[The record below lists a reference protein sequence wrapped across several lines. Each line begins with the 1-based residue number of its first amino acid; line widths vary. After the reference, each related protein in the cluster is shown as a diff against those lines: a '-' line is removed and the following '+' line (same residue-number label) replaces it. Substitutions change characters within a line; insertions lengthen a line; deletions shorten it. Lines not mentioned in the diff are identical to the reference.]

1 MVRVAPT
8 DSEVLSLFSAPVAKW
23 FGERHGTAT
32 EPQIEAWPL
41 IKRGENVL
49 IHSPTGSG
57 KTLAAFLSA
66 LDALYSDVALSK
78 RKGIRTLYI
87 SPLKALG
94 YDVERNLEEPMRG
107 IERAA
112 RSLGIEFPEVRSDV
126 RTGDTPSS
134 ARARMVRNPPHIL
147 ITTPESL
154 YLILTSPR
162 ARSILSTVETV
173 IVDEIH
179 TLCAN
184 KRGVH
189 LSITLE
195 RLEQVA
201 PGFQRIGLSATQRP
215 LTEVARLLGGQN
227 VSSAGSSASGSPLCP
242 SDISPAS
249 GGNPNDEVLIVEPRP
264 VSIVDCPGS
273 KKIEISVHGMP
284 DTDGGDPSS
293 IWPKLIPR
301 VLDDIE
307 GHDTTLVFSNSRRQA
322 ENAADRLNAV
332 WSAREHGDNDGAT
345 VGRGAIGTGGEDGPF
360 MAHHGSLSDTLRRDI
375 EEKLKAGELPAL
387 VGTSS
392 LELGIDIGSID
403 LVVQLQSP
411 KTVTQ
416 GLQRVGRA
424 GHSVGETSYGK
435 IYGTHPEDLIEAAV
449 VARGMQERRVEAV
462 EVPRNSLDVLAQQV
476 VAAVAVQDWPMPEL
490 YRVIK
495 GAYPYGELTYPN
507 FEGVVKLV
515 SGHYPRELFS
525 TLRARIHWDQTRDVL
540 QQLPGTR
547 MIAISNGGAIVDR
560 GLFQVVLPDRKTR
573 VGELDEEFVFESGEG
588 DAFMLGSQVWRVAKI
603 DDDRVIAEP
612 APGAVPRMP
621 FWRGDF
627 PWRPLDLSKTL
638 AKFRAEAAKRVM
650 PYVSDETTPD
660 ELVEWLMSEYPIDEA
675 GARQIFTY
683 IRGQIRWCGD
693 ISSHKTVIVEVYQ
706 DSIGDQRIV
715 VHSPFGG
722 RINGPWSVAIA
733 RELLK
738 RRKVEP
744 EVQVSDDGF
753 MFRLPQGDGAPDF
766 EFIREMSNDIAKEH
780 ILEGMID
787 SPLFG
792 AVFRQ
797 NAYRALLLPSLG
809 QFRRTPFW
817 LQRLRSKD
825 LLAIAKSFPDF
836 PIVLESYRDAL
847 EDYMDMPGLER
858 ILEQIHS
865 GEIEVK
871 FVESDVPSP
880 VARSLEH
887 NFIDFWMYQWDTP
900 KAEHGLQSLNIDR
913 DALAQLFRNPKAAGL
928 LRIEAI
934 DDVSSLAGRTAFV
947 MRARTETELAQLL
960 SELGDLSYDE
970 IAERSED
977 GWEGWI
983 TDLESQGRAER
994 VEFEVDGATESRWV
1008 AANLAEEYRQAIA
1021 DPCDYGAVRRV
1032 VARYLARSGPVSVG
1046 VLQARYPIASVP
1058 LSDALEEM
1066 LADSRAAKGYFRDEA
1081 IEEWLDLSTLARIQ
1095 ERTLSILRSEVRP
1108 SAPLDYQAA
1117 MLQLHGISTSHTGS
1131 ESNSTA
1137 EALDVLKGVPIPTE
1151 QWVRDV
1157 LPARVDGF
1165 RSVNLERLVD
1175 KGDFSWV
1182 FCQDDAGSARGVAL
1196 VNAGDARAYLPSTT
1210 LAKIIAG
1217 PENMTAESMRV
1228 YDFVISEGVADSE
1241 TILAALPGLT
1251 PSQLTSAIRDLAL
1264 SGHIAADSWR
1274 TAMAISNS
1282 TTVGSVDTTPE
1293 LGPRRRPRHYSRRLT
1308 SRRQVAHR
1316 LRETQNVLAPGATWS
1331 ATSRFGFLGPD
1342 LSDTQL
1348 ATQRAEALLKRHGVV
1363 TRRAIEND
1371 QLGWDWRPIYD
1382 ALNLME
1388 LRGIVR
1394 RGYFVNGLPGVQFAS
1409 VEFVE
1414 TMRAAGQQ
1422 GEYSGASVV
1431 AASDPAYIFDRK
1443 LASISNSAQSTLL
1456 DFSRNSTTRIVF
1468 AGGLPIIVAYSNG
1481 ARISSTNAS
1490 DDAIEE
1496 GIRMLA
1502 RLITQTSP
1510 TKRVVITEWNGA
1522 PAITSPAATILSK
1535 VGFRRDYPNMVVDAL
1550 NLPTRAKP

>member
-1 MVRVAPT
+1 MVRSASKET
-8 DSEVLSLFSAPVAKW
+8 DVVGLFSAPVARW
-23 FGERHGTAT
+23 FRECHGVAT
-32 EPQIEAWPL
+32 EPQQEAWPR
-41 IKRGENVL
+41 IKNGENVL

-66 LDALYSDVALSK
+66 LDGLYSDIALSK
-78 RKGIRTLYI
+78 KKGIRTLYI

-107 IERAA
+107 IEAAA
-112 RSLGIEFPEVRSDV
+112 RSSGIEIPKVGADV
-126 RTGDTPSS
+126 RTGDTPSA

-179 TLCAN
+179 TLCTN

-195 RLEQVA
+195 RLEQIA

-215 LTEVARLLGGQN
+215 LTEVARLLGGQT
-227 VSSAGSSASGSPLCP
+227 VSSTGAGNGKLS
-242 SDISPAS
+242 
-249 GGNPNDEVLIVEPRP
+249 VESRP

-284 DTDGGDPSS
+284 EADGGDPGS

-307 GHDTTLVFSNSRRQA
+307 QHDTTLVFSNSRRQA

-332 WSAREHGDNDGAT
+332 WSAREQGESEGVA
-345 VGRGAIGTGGEDGPF
+345 VGSGEVGTGTEDGPF
-360 MAHHGSLSDTLRRDI
+360 MAHHGSLSDALRRDI
-375 EEKLKAGELPAL
+375 EEKLKVGELPAL

-392 LELGIDIGSID
+392 LELGIDMGSID

-449 VARGMQERRVEAV
+449 VAKGMQERRVEAV
-462 EVPRNSLDVLAQQV
+462 EVPRNSLDVLAQQI
-476 VAAVAVQDWPMPEL
+476 VAAVSVQDWPMREL
-490 YRVIK
+490 YRVVK
-495 GAYPYGELTYPN
+495 GAYPYRELTYLN

-525 TLRARIHWDQTRDVL
+525 TLRARIHWDETRDVL

-547 MIAISNGGAIVDR
+547 MMAISNGGAIVDR
-560 GLFQVVLPDRKTR
+560 GLFPVVLPDRKTR

-588 DAFMLGSQVWRVAKI
+588 DAFLLGSQVWRVAKI
-603 DDDRVIAEP
+603 EDDRVIAEP
-612 APGAVPRMP
+612 APGALPRMP

-627 PWRPLDLSKTL
+627 PWRPLDLSEAL
-638 AKFRAEAAKRVM
+638 AEFRAEVARLLI
-650 PYVSDETTPD
+650 PYVGEEDTPT
-660 ELVEWLMSEYPIDEA
+660 EVVEWLMSEFPIDEV
-675 GARQIFTY
+675 GARQIIGY
-683 IRGQIRWCGD
+683 IRRQIQWSGA
-693 ISSHKTVIVEVYQ
+693 ISSNKTVIVETYQ

-753 MFRLPQGDGAPDF
+753 MFRLPQGDGAPDVD
-766 EFIREMSNDIAKEH
+766 FIGEMSSDAVKEH
-780 ILEGMID
+780 VLEGMID

-792 AVFRQ
+792 AIFRQ

-858 ILEQIHS
+858 VLERVQS
-865 GEIEVK
+865 GAIDVK

-900 KAEHGLQSLNIDR
+900 KAERGLQSLNIDR
-913 DALAQLFRNPKAAGL
+913 EALAQLFRNPESAGL
-928 LRIEAI
+928 LRGEAI
-934 DDVSSLAGRTAFV
+934 EDVSSLAGHTAV
-947 MRARTETELAQLL
+947 GMRARTETELAQLL
-960 SELGDLSYDE
+960 SEIGDLSDDE

-977 GWEGWI
+977 GWESWI
-983 TDLESQGRAER
+983 ANLETQCRAER
-994 VEFEVDGATESRWV
+994 VEFKVDGTTESRWV
-1008 AANLAEEYRQAIA
+1008 AASIADEYRQAIA
-1021 DPCDYGAVRRV
+1021 ALSSYVAVRRV
-1032 VARYLARSGPVSVG
+1032 VARYLARSGPVSVA
-1046 VLQARYPIASVP
+1046 VLQARYPISSE
-1058 LSDALEEM
+1058 LLHDALEEM
-1066 LADSRAAKGYFRDEA
+1066 LADAQAAKGYFRDEGV
-1081 IEEWLDLSTLARIQ
+1081 EEWLDLSMLARIQ

-1108 SAPLDYQAA
+1108 SDPLRYQAA
-1117 MLQLHGISTSHTGS
+1117 VLELHGIVGAGDDS
-1131 ESNSTA
+1131 ERDA
-1137 EALDVLKGVPIPTE
+1137 MVDALDVLQGVSLPI
-1151 QWVRDV
+1151 QHWARDV

-1165 RSVNLERLVD
+1165 KSVDLDRAVKDGE
-1175 KGDFSWV
+1175 FAWV
-1182 FCQDDAGSARGVAL
+1182 FCRSESGGAGGIAL
-1196 VNAGDARAYLPSTT
+1196 VRAGEARAYLPSAVVESM
-1210 LAKIIAG
+1210 LAGAEG
-1217 PENMTAESMRV
+1217 VTAEAGRV
-1228 YDFVISEGVADSE
+1228 YEFIVGEGVVDSE
-1241 TILAALPGLT
+1241 TLIAGLSGMT
-1251 PSQLTSAIRDLAL
+1251 PSELVTVIRDLAFAGL
-1264 SGHIAADSWR
+1264 ITGDSWR
-1274 TAMAISNS
+1274 AALAISSS
-1282 TTVGSVDTTPE
+1282 TAVRVVGSTPQT
-1293 LGPRRRPRHYSRRLT
+1293 GSRNRSRHYRSR
-1308 SRRQVAHR
+1308 SSARRQFAHR
-1316 LRETQNVLAPGATWS
+1316 LRETQNVLAPGVNWS
-1331 ATSRFGFLGPD
+1331 ATSRFSFLGHE
-1342 LSDTQL
+1342 LGQAKL
-1348 ATQRAEALLKRHGVV
+1348 ADKRARVLLRRHGVV
-1363 TRRAIEND
+1363 TRRAIEID
-1371 QLGWDWRPIYD
+1371 QLDWDWRPIYN

-1414 TMRAAGQQ
+1414 TMRSEGRREGDTAPL
-1422 GEYSGASVV
+1422 VV
-1431 AASDPAYIFDRK
+1431 TATDPAYVFDRR
-1443 LASISNSAQSTLL
+1443 LATVSNEGESGLL
-1456 DFSRNSTTRIVF
+1456 YFSRNSSTRVVL
-1468 AGGLPIIVAYSNG
+1468 ADGVPVMVAYSNG
-1481 ARISSTNAS
+1481 ARVVTGNAS
-1490 DDAIEE
+1490 GAVIDE
-1496 GIRMLA
+1496 GIRALVGA
-1502 RLITQTSP
+1502 IAQTS
-1510 TKRVVITEWNGA
+1510 TTRRVVIGEWNGE
-1522 PAITSPAATILSK
+1522 PVIGSPAAEMLSR
-1535 VGFRRDYPNMVVDAL
+1535 VGFRRDYPNMVIDAL
-1550 NLPTRAKP
+1550 NLQKTVIGGQD

>member
-8 DSEVLSLFSAPVAKW
+8 ESDVLSLFSAPVAQW
-23 FGERHGTAT
+23 FRECHGSAT
-32 EPQIEAWPL
+32 EPQQEAWPR
-41 IKRGENVL
+41 IKDGENVL

-78 RKGIRTLYI
+78 RTGIRTLYI

-107 IERAA
+107 IESAA
-112 RSLGIEFPEVRSDV
+112 ASLDIEIPEVRADV

-162 ARSILSTVETV
+162 ARDILNTVETV

-195 RLEQVA
+195 RLEQIA

-215 LTEVARLLGGQN
+215 LTEVARLLGGQS
-227 VSSAGSSASGSPLCP
+227 VSTPKSENGQLHI
-242 SDISPAS
+242 D
-249 GGNPNDEVLIVEPRP
+249 PRS
-264 VSIVDCPGS
+264 VTIVDCPGS

-284 DTDGGDPSS
+284 EADGKDPGA

-332 WSAREHGDNDGAT
+332 WSAREYGDDGGVS
-345 VGRGAIGTGGEDGPF
+345 VGRGSIGTGGEDGPF
-360 MAHHGSLSDTLRRDI
+360 MAHHGSLSDTIRRDI

-416 GLQRVGRA
+416 GLQRIGRA
-424 GHSVGETSYGK
+424 GHSVGETSHGK

-449 VARGMQERRVEAV
+449 VAKGMQERLVEEV
-462 EVPRNSLDVLAQQV
+462 SVPRNSLDVLAQQI
-476 VAAVAVQDWPMPEL
+476 VAAVAVQDWSMRDL

-495 GAYPYGELTYPN
+495 GAYPYAELTYAN
-507 FEGVVKLV
+507 FEGVVRLV

-525 TLRARIHWDQTRDVL
+525 TLRARIHWDETRDVL

-547 MIAISNGGAIVDR
+547 MMAISNGGAIVDR
-560 GLFQVVLPDRKTR
+560 GAFPVVLPDRKTR

-638 AKFRAEAAKRVM
+638 AKFRAEAASRVM
-650 PYVSDETTPD
+650 PYVGDETTPD
-660 ELVEWLMSEYPIDEA
+660 ELVEWLMSEYPVDEV
-675 GARQIFTY
+675 GARQIFAY

-693 ISSHKTVIVEVYQ
+693 ISSHKTVIVEMYQ

-753 MFRLPQGDGAPDF
+753 MFRLPQGDVGPGV
-766 EFIREMSNDIAKEH
+766 EFIREMSNDAAKEH
-780 ILEGMID
+780 ILDGMID

-900 KAEHGLQSLNIDR
+900 KAERGLQSLNIDR

-928 LRIEAI
+928 LRSEAI
-934 DDVSSLAGRTAFV
+934 DDVSSIASRTAV
-947 MRARTETELAQLL
+947 GMKARTETELAQLL
-960 SELGDLSYDE
+960 TEVGDLSNDE
-970 IAERSED
+970 IAERCDD
-977 GWEGWI
+977 GWEHWI
-983 TDLESQGRAER
+983 ADLESQGRAER
-994 VEFEVDGATESRWV
+994 VKFAIDGTTQSRWV
-1008 AANLAEEYRQAIA
+1008 STNLSDEYRQATVN
-1021 DPCDYGAVRRV
+1021 PPDYAAVRQV
-1032 VARYLARSGPVSVG
+1032 VARYLARSGPVSVA
-1046 VLQARYPIASVP
+1046 VLQSRYPIPPAS
-1058 LSDALEEM
+1058 LHDALEEM
-1066 LADSRAAKGYFRDEA
+1066 LADTRAARGYFTDPSV
-1081 IEEWLDLSTLARIQ
+1081 EEWLDLSTLARIQ

-1108 SAPLDYQAA
+1108 SAPLDYQGA
-1117 MLQLHGISTSHTGS
+1117 MLQLHGISAPQNSS
-1131 ESNSTA
+1131 EHDLMSD
-1137 EALDVLKGVPIPTE
+1137 ALDVLKGVPIPTE

-1157 LPARVDGF
+1157 LPVRVDGF

-1175 KGDFSWV
+1175 KGDFRWV
-1182 FCQDDAGSARGVAL
+1182 FCQDDAGSSKGIAL
-1196 VNAGDARAYLPSTT
+1196 VNAGDARAYLSSKT
-1210 LAKIIAG
+1210 LAMISAG

-1228 YDFVISEGVADSE
+1228 YDFILSEGVVESE
-1241 TILAALPGLT
+1241 TILSALPGLT
-1251 PSQLTSAIRDLAL
+1251 PSQLVSAIRDLAL
-1264 SGHIAADSWR
+1264 SGHITADSWC
-1274 TAMAISNS
+1274 TAMAISNPS
-1282 TTVGSVDTTPE
+1282 AIRSADPTPE
-1293 LGPRRRPRHYSRRLT
+1293 PGPRRRPRHYSRRLT

-1316 LRETQNVLAPGATWS
+1316 IHETQNVLAPGVTWS

-1342 LSDTQL
+1342 LSDTQF
-1348 ATQRAEALLKRHGVV
+1348 AAQRAEALLKRHGVV
-1363 TRRAIEND
+1363 TRRAIEID
-1371 QLGWDWRPIYD
+1371 QLSWDWRPIYD

-1414 TMRAAGQQ
+1414 TMRTARQQ
-1422 GEYSGASVV
+1422 GKASGISVV

-1456 DFSRNSTTRIVF
+1456 DFSRNPTTRIVF
-1468 AGGLPIIVAYSNG
+1468 ASGLPTIVAYSNG
-1481 ARISSTNAS
+1481 ARISTTDAS
-1490 DDAIEE
+1490 DDDIEE
-1496 GIRMLA
+1496 GIRTLA
-1502 RLITQTSP
+1502 RMVTQTSP
-1510 TKRVVITEWNGA
+1510 TRRVVITEWNDA
-1522 PAITSPAATILSK
+1522 PAITSPAAAILSK
-1535 VGFRRDYPNMVVDAL
+1535 VGFRRDYPNMVIDAL

>member
-1 MVRVAPT
+1 MVRS
-8 DSEVLSLFSAPVAKW
+8 DSRDNEVLSLFSAPVASW
-23 FGERHGTAT
+23 FRSAHTEAT
-32 EPQIEAWPL
+32 EPQREAWPR
-41 IKRGENVL
+41 IKNGESVL

-66 LDALYSDVALSK
+66 LDTLYSNVTLSEL
-78 RKGIRTLYI
+78 RGIRTLYI

-94 YDVERNLEEPMRG
+94 YDVERNLEGPMRG
-107 IERAA
+107 IEAA
-112 RSLGIEFPEVRSDV
+112 AKSLGIEIPEVRADV
-126 RTGDTPSS
+126 RTGDTSSS

-162 ARSILSTVETV
+162 ARSILSTAETV

-195 RLEQVA
+195 RLEQIA

-215 LTEVARLLGGQN
+215 LTEVARLLGGQT
-227 VSSAGSSASGSPLCP
+227 VTSTL
-242 SDISPAS
+242 
-249 GGNPNDEVLIVEPRP
+249 GNNGKLSVDPRP

-284 DTDGGDPSS
+284 APDGGDPGSV
-293 IWPKLIPR
+293 WPKLIPR

-332 WSAREHGDNDGAT
+332 WLAREMGEMDGNV
-345 VGRGAIGTGGEDGPF
+345 VGSGEVGTGTENGPF

-375 EEKLKAGELPAL
+375 EKKLKAGELPAL

-449 VARGMQERRVEAV
+449 VAKGMQERRVEKV
-462 EVPRNSLDVLAQQV
+462 EVPRNSLDVLAQQI
-476 VAAVAVQDWPMPEL
+476 VAAVAVQDWPMREL
-490 YRVIK
+490 YQVIR
-495 GAYPYGELTYPN
+495 GAYPYSALTYSN
-507 FEGVVKLV
+507 FEGVVRLV

-525 TLRARIHWDQTRDVL
+525 TLRARIHWDQSRDVL

-547 MIAISNGGAIVDR
+547 MMAISNGGAIVDR
-560 GLFQVVLPDRKTR
+560 GLFPVILPDRKTR

-588 DAFMLGSQVWRVAKI
+588 DAFLLGSQVWRVAKI

-627 PWRPLDLSKTL
+627 PWRPLDLSESL
-638 AKFRAEAAKRVM
+638 AEFRAEAARRVL
-650 PYVSDETTPD
+650 PHVDEDDAPA
-660 ELVEWLMSEYPIDEA
+660 EVIEWLMYEFPIDEVA
-675 GARQIFTY
+675 ARQIIGY
-683 IRGQIRWCGD
+683 IRRQIRWSGD
-693 ISSHKTVIVEVYQ
+693 ISSDKTVIVETYQ

-753 MFRLPQGDGAPDF
+753 MFRLPQGDGVPDV
-766 EFIREMSNDIAKEH
+766 EFIGEMTREAVKEH
-780 ILEGMID
+780 VLDGIID

-825 LLAIAKSFPDF
+825 LLAIAKKFPDF

-858 ILEQIHS
+858 IL
-865 GEIEVK
+865 GRIETGAIDVK
-871 FVESDVPSP
+871 FVASDVPSP
-880 VARSLEH
+880 IARSLEH

-900 KAEHGLQSLNIDR
+900 KAERGLQSLNVDR
-913 DALAQLFRNPKAAGL
+913 DALAQLFRNPEAAGL
-928 LRIEAI
+928 LSVEVIE
-934 DDVSSLAGRTAFV
+934 DVTSVAGRTAV
-947 MRARTETELAQLL
+947 GMKTRTETELAQLL
-960 SELGDLSYDE
+960 NELGDLSDDE
-970 IAERSED
+970 VAERSDD
-977 GWEGWI
+977 GWKSWI
-983 TDLESQGRAER
+983 ASLESQSRAER
-994 VEFEVDGATESRWV
+994 VEFDVDGAAESRWV
-1008 AANLAEEYRQAIA
+1008 ATSIADEYRQAMLE
-1021 DPCDYGAVRRV
+1021 PCDYAAVRRV
-1032 VARYLARSGPVSVG
+1032 VARYLARSGPVSVA
-1046 VLQARYPIASVP
+1046 VLQARYPIATEP
-1058 LSDALEEM
+1058 LQDALGEM
-1066 LADSRAAKGYFRDEA
+1066 LADAQAVKGYFRDESV
-1081 IEEWLDLSTLARIQ
+1081 EEWLDLSTLARIQ

-1108 SAPLDYQAA
+1108 SDPLRYQAA
-1117 MLQLHGISTSHTGS
+1117 VLELHGIAGAADD
-1131 ESNSTA
+1131 A
-1137 EALDVLKGVPIPTE
+1137 ERDATIDALEVLQGVSIPVENWT
-1151 QWVRDV
+1151 QDV
-1157 LPARVDGF
+1157 LPARAYGFKGVD
-1165 RSVNLERLVD
+1165 LERLVEEGEF
-1175 KGDFSWV
+1175 KWI
-1182 FCQDDAGSARGVAL
+1182 FCQDDSRGVYGVAM
-1196 VNAGDARAYLPSTT
+1196 VRASDARAYLQDTT
-1210 LAKIIAG
+1210 MRKILEG
-1217 PENMTAESMRV
+1217 AEGVTTEAMRV
-1228 YDFVISEGVADSE
+1228 YQFILTEGVVDSE
-1241 TILAALPGLT
+1241 TLLAALPALT
-1251 PSQLTSAIRDLAL
+1251 PSELAKTLRELAL
-1264 SGHIAADSWR
+1264 SGLVTGDSWR
-1274 TAMAISNS
+1274 VAMAISNS
-1282 TTVGSVDTTPE
+1282 TSLRAAQPTPVT
-1293 LGPRRRPRHYSRRLT
+1293 GPRNRSRHFRSRSGVRRRFTH
-1308 SRRQVAHR
+1308 Q
-1316 LRETQNVLAPGATWS
+1316 LRGTQNVLAPGVNWS
-1331 ATSRFGFLGPD
+1331 ATSRFSFLGPE
-1342 LSDTQL
+1342 LSESQL
-1348 ATQRAEALLKRHGVV
+1348 ADKRAEVLLRRHGVV
-1363 TRRAIEND
+1363 TRRAIEID
-1371 QLGWDWRPIYD
+1371 QLGWDWRPIYNT
-1382 ALNLME
+1382 LNLME
-1388 LRGIVR
+1388 LRGAVR
-1394 RGYFVNGLPGVQFAS
+1394 RGYFVNGLPGVQFAG

-1414 TMRAAGQQ
+1414 TMRDVGRRDGGHNPSMVTAT
-1422 GEYSGASVV
+1422 
-1431 AASDPAYIFDRK
+1431 DPAYVFDRR
-1443 LASISNSAQSTLL
+1443 LASVSDAPESSLL
-1456 DFSRNSTTRIVF
+1456 NFSRNSNTRIVF
-1468 AGGLPIIVAYSNG
+1468 AAGVPVLVGYSNG
-1481 ARISSTNAS
+1481 ARIVTGDAPNAV
-1490 DDAIEE
+1490 IEA
-1496 GIRMLA
+1496 GIKALVCEV
-1502 RLITQTSP
+1502 TQTS
-1510 TKRVVITEWNGA
+1510 TTRSVTISEWNGE
-1522 PAITSPAATILSK
+1522 PVTTSKAVEMLSR
-1535 VGFRRDYPNMVVDAL
+1535 VGFRRDYPNMVIDAL
-1550 NLPTRAKP
+1550 NLPNRVIGSRG

>member
-1 MVRVAPT
+1 MVRSASTEADV
-8 DSEVLSLFSAPVAKW
+8 VGLFSAPVARW
-23 FGERHGTAT
+23 FRDCHGVAT
-32 EPQIEAWPL
+32 EPQREAWPR
-41 IKRGENVL
+41 IKNGEHVL

-78 RKGIRTLYI
+78 QKGIRTLYI

-107 IERAA
+107 IEDAANSLDVEIPNIRA
-112 RSLGIEFPEVRSDV
+112 DV

-162 ARSILSTVETV
+162 ARSILNTVETV

-195 RLEQVA
+195 RLEQIA

-227 VSSAGSSASGSPLCP
+227 VSSPSGDNGALE
-242 SDISPAS
+242 I
-249 GGNPNDEVLIVEPRP
+249 EPRP

-284 DTDGGDPSS
+284 DADGRDPGSV
-293 IWPKLIPR
+293 WPKLIPR

-307 GHDTTLVFSNSRRQA
+307 QHDTTLVFSNSRRQA

-332 WSAREHGDNDGAT
+332 WSAREQGESDGAA
-345 VGRGAIGTGGEDGPF
+345 VGSGEVGSGTEDGPF

-462 EVPRNSLDVLAQQV
+462 EVPRNSLDVLAQQI
-476 VAAVAVQDWPMPEL
+476 VAAVAVQDWSMRDL
-490 YRVIK
+490 YRVVK
-495 GAYPYGELTYPN
+495 SAYPYRDLTYPN

-515 SGHYPRELFS
+515 AGRYPRELFS
-525 TLRARIHWDQTRDVL
+525 TLRARIHWDETRDML

-547 MIAISNGGAIVDR
+547 MMAISNGGAIVDR
-560 GLFQVVLPDRKTR
+560 GLFPVVLPDRKTR

-588 DAFMLGSQVWRVAKI
+588 DAFLLGSQVWRVAKI

-612 APGAVPRMP
+612 APGALPRMP

-627 PWRPLDLSKTL
+627 PWRPLDLSESL
-638 AKFRAEAAKRVM
+638 ARFRAEAARRLM
-650 PYVSDETTPD
+650 PYIGEQETPT
-660 ELVEWLMSEYPIDEA
+660 EVVEWLMSDFPIDEA
-675 GARQIFTY
+675 CARQIVSY
-683 IRGQIRWCGD
+683 VRGQIQWSGD
-693 ISSHKTVIVEVYQ
+693 ISSDKTIIVEMYQ

-738 RRKVEP
+738 RRKIEP

-753 MFRLPQGDGAPDF
+753 MFRLPQGDGGQGDGEPDVQ
-766 EFIREMSNDIAKEH
+766 FISEMSGEVVKEH
-780 ILEGMID
+780 VLEGMID

-847 EDYMDMPGLER
+847 EDYMDMPGLEGVLAR
-858 ILEQIHS
+858 VRS

-900 KAEHGLQSLNIDR
+900 KAERGLQSLNIDR
-913 DALAQLFRNPKAAGL
+913 EALAQLFRNPEAAGL
-928 LRIEAI
+928 LRAEAI
-934 DDVSSLAGRTAFV
+934 EDISSLAGRTAV
-947 MRARTETELAQLL
+947 GMRARTETELAQLL
-960 SELGDLSYDE
+960 SEVGDLTDDE
-970 IAERSED
+970 VAERSED
-977 GWEGWI
+977 GWESWI
-983 TDLESQGRAER
+983 ASLESQGRAER
-994 VEFEVDGATESRWV
+994 VDFEVDGSNESRWV
-1008 AANLAEEYRQAIA
+1008 AASIADEYRRAIGR
-1021 DPCDYGAVRRV
+1021 PPDYAAVRRV
-1032 VARYLARSGPVSVG
+1032 VARYLTRSGPVSVS
-1046 VLQARYPIASVP
+1046 VLQARYPIAPEP
-1058 LSDALEEM
+1058 LRDALEEM
-1066 LADSRAAKGYFRDEA
+1066 LADAEAAKGFFRDGDV
-1081 IEEWLDLSTLARIQ
+1081 EEWLDLSTLARIQ

-1108 SAPLDYQAA
+1108 SDPLRFQAA
-1117 MLQLHGISTSHTGS
+1117 VLRLHGIGNS
-1131 ESNSTA
+1131 EVDSDSDAT
-1137 EALDVLKGVPIPTE
+1137 LDTLEVLQGVSLPAQ
-1151 QWVRDV
+1151 QWTQDV

-1165 RSVNLERLVD
+1165 RNIDLERAVKD
-1175 KGDFSWV
+1175 GEFAWV
-1182 FCQDDAGSARGVAL
+1182 FSSSESANTREVAW
-1196 VNAGDARAYLPSTT
+1196 VRTGDAQTYLPSATVECI
-1210 LAKIIAG
+1210 LAG
-1217 PENMTAESMRV
+1217 AESLTIEARRV
-1228 YDFVISEGVADSE
+1228 HEFIVGEGVVDSE
-1241 TILAALPGLT
+1241 TLIAGLPGTT
-1251 PSQLTSAIRDLAL
+1251 PSELATAIRDLAL
-1264 SGHIAADSWR
+1264 RGMITGDSWHA
-1274 TAMAISNS
+1274 AMAISNS
-1282 TTVGSVDTTPE
+1282 TETRAV
-1293 LGPRRRPRHYSRRLT
+1293 RPLADGGARNRSRHFRSRSA
-1308 SRRQVAHR
+1308 SRRQFAHR
-1316 LRETQNVLAPGATWS
+1316 LRETQNVLAPGVNWS
-1331 ATSRFGFLGPD
+1331 ATSRFSFLGPE
-1342 LSDTQL
+1342 LEEAQL
-1348 ATQRAEALLKRHGVV
+1348 ADKRARALLRRHGVV
-1363 TRRAIEND
+1363 TRRSIEID
-1371 QLGWDWRPIYD
+1371 ELSWDWRPIYN

-1388 LRGIVR
+1388 LRGEVR
-1394 RGYFVNGLPGVQFAS
+1394 RGYFVNGLPGVQFAN

-1414 TMRAAGQQ
+1414 SMRASGQK
-1422 GEYSGASVV
+1422 EEATAPSVV
-1431 AASDPAYIFDRK
+1431 TSTDPAYVIDRR
-1443 LASISNSAQSTLL
+1443 LATVSSEDGADLL
-1456 DFSRNSTTRIVF
+1456 NFSRNSNTRVVLADGIP
-1468 AGGLPIIVAYSNG
+1468 LLVAYSNG
-1481 ARISSTNAS
+1481 ARVVTGGAS
-1490 DDAIEE
+1490 HAAIED
-1496 GIRMLA
+1496 GIRALV
-1502 RLITQTSP
+1502 RVIVQTS
-1510 TKRVVITEWNGA
+1510 TTRRMVISEWNGESI
-1522 PAITSPAATILSK
+1522 ITSRAAEMLSK
-1535 VGFRRDYPNMVVDAL
+1535 IGFRRDYPNMVIDAL
-1550 NLPTRAKP
+1550 NLPKTAVSSQP

>member
-1 MVRVAPT
+1 MVRSASTDNVA
-8 DSEVLSLFSAPVAKW
+8 DVLGLFSAPVARW
-23 FGERHGTAT
+23 FRECHSVPT
-32 EPQIEAWPL
+32 EPQREAWPR
-41 IKRGENVL
+41 IKSGENVL

-107 IERAA
+107 IEEAA
-112 RSLGIEFPEVRSDV
+112 KSLGVEIPKVRADV

-195 RLEQVA
+195 RLEQIA

-227 VSSAGSSASGSPLCP
+227 VSSAGGDNGKLS
-242 SDISPAS
+242 
-249 GGNPNDEVLIVEPRP
+249 VEPRP

-284 DTDGGDPSS
+284 DADGGDPSS

-332 WSAREHGDNDGAT
+332 WSAREQGENDGVA
-345 VGRGAIGTGGEDGPF
+345 VGSGEIGTGAQDGPF

-462 EVPRNSLDVLAQQV
+462 EVPRNSLDVLAQQI
-476 VAAVAVQDWPMPEL
+476 VAAVAVQDWPMREL
-490 YRVIK
+490 YQVIR
-495 GAYPYGELTYPN
+495 GAYPYGDLTYPN

-525 TLRARIHWDQTRDVL
+525 TLRARIHWDETRDVL

-547 MIAISNGGAIVDR
+547 MMAISNGGAIVDR
-560 GLFQVVLPDRKTR
+560 GLFPVVLPDRKTR

-603 DDDRVIAEP
+603 DDDRVIADP
-612 APGAVPRMP
+612 APGALPRMP

-627 PWRPLDLSKTL
+627 PWRPLDLSEAL
-638 AKFRAEAAKRVM
+638 AEFRADAAGRLM
-650 PYVSDETTPD
+650 PYVGEEETPT
-660 ELVEWLMSEYPIDEA
+660 EVVEWLMSEFPVDEA
-675 GARQIFTY
+675 GARQIIGY
-683 IRGQIRWCGD
+683 IRRQIQWSGD
-693 ISSHKTVIVEVYQ
+693 ISSDKTVIVETYQ

-733 RELLK
+733 RELLE
-738 RRKVEP
+738 RRKIEP

-753 MFRLPQGDGAPDF
+753 MFRLPQGDGGPSV
-766 EFIREMSNDIAKEH
+766 EFIGEMSGEVVKERV
-780 ILEGMID
+780 LEGMID

-858 ILEQIHS
+858 VLERVQS
-865 GEIEVK
+865 GAIEVK

-900 KAEHGLQSLNIDR
+900 KAERGLQSLNIDR
-913 DALAQLFRNPKAAGL
+913 EALAQLFRNPEAAGL
-928 LRIEAI
+928 LKVEAI
-934 DDVSSLAGRTAFV
+934 DDVSSLAGRTAV
-947 MRARTETELAQLL
+947 GMRARTETELAQLL

-994 VEFEVDGATESRWV
+994 VEFEVDGSNESRWI
-1008 AANLAEEYRQAIA
+1008 AASLAEEYRQAIA

-1032 VARYLARSGPVSVG
+1032 VARYLACNGPVSVG
-1046 VLQARYPIASVP
+1046 VLQARYPIASKP
-1058 LSDALEEM
+1058 LRDALEEM
-1066 LADSRAAKGYFRDEA
+1066 LADSQAAKGYFRDEGV
-1081 IEEWLDLSTLARIQ
+1081 EEWLDLSTLARIQ

-1108 SAPLDYQAA
+1108 SDPLRYQAA
-1117 MLQLHGISTSHTGS
+1117 MLRLHGIAGATDDT
-1131 ESNSTA
+1131 ERDATVD
-1137 EALDVLKGVPIPTE
+1137 ALHVLQGVSIPV
-1151 QWVRDV
+1151 QRWARDV
-1157 LPARVDGF
+1157 LPARVEGFKSVDLDRVVKDGEF
-1165 RSVNLERLVD
+1165 A
-1175 KGDFSWV
+1175 WV
-1182 FCQDDAGSARGVAL
+1182 FCQGESEGARGVAL
-1196 VNAGDARAYLPSTT
+1196 VRAGDARAYLPSASVEKM
-1210 LAKIIAG
+1210 LAGAEG
-1217 PENMTAESMRV
+1217 VTAEAGRV
-1228 YDFVISEGVADSE
+1228 YEFIVSEGVVDSE
-1241 TILAALPGLT
+1241 TLLAGLLGMT
-1251 PSQLTSAIRDLAL
+1251 PSELATAIRDLAL
-1264 SGHIAADSWR
+1264 AGLITGDSWR
-1274 TAMAISNS
+1274 AAMAISNS
-1282 TTVGSVDTTPE
+1282 TAMRAVSPATDD
-1293 LGPRRRPRHYSRRLT
+1293 GPRNRSRHFRSR
-1308 SRRQVAHR
+1308 SGARRQFAHR
-1316 LRETQNVLAPGATWS
+1316 FREAQNVLAPGVNWS
-1331 ATSRFGFLGPD
+1331 ATSRFSFLGPELGEAQ
-1342 LSDTQL
+1342 LSDK
-1348 ATQRAEALLKRHGVV
+1348 RAEALLRRHGVV
-1363 TRRAIEND
+1363 TRRAIEID
-1371 QLGWDWRPIYD
+1371 QLGWDWRSIYN

-1388 LRGIVR
+1388 LRGVVR

-1409 VEFVE
+1409 VEFVD
-1414 TMRAAGQQ
+1414 TMRSDGRRD
-1422 GEYSGASVV
+1422 GDTVPLVV
-1431 AASDPAYIFDRK
+1431 TATDPVYIFDRR
-1443 LASISNSAQSTLL
+1443 LASVSNEEESALL
-1456 DFSRNSTTRIVF
+1456 DFSRNSSTRVVF
-1468 AGGLPIIVAYSNG
+1468 AGGVPVMVAYSNG
-1481 ARISSTNAS
+1481 ARIVTGNES
-1490 DDAIEE
+1490 DAVIEE
-1496 GIRMLA
+1496 GIRALVRVIA
-1502 RLITQTSP
+1502 QTS
-1510 TKRVVITEWNGA
+1510 TTRRVVVGEWNGE
-1522 PAITSPAATILSK
+1522 PAIASSAAEMLSR
-1535 VGFRRDYPNMVVDAL
+1535 VGFRRDYPNMVIDAL
-1550 NLPTRAKP
+1550 NLPKTVISSQD

>member
-1 MVRVAPT
+1 MRQVVST
-8 DSEVLSLFSAPVAKW
+8 DSDVLGLFGAPVARW
-23 FGERHGTAT
+23 FEECHGVAT
-32 EPQIEAWPL
+32 EPQRVAWPR
-41 IKRGENVL
+41 IKQGEHVL

-66 LDALYSDVALSK
+66 LDVLYSDVALSS

-107 IERAA
+107 IETASQ
-112 RSLGIEFPEVRSDV
+112 SLGIAIPEVRAEV

-162 ARSILSTVETV
+162 ARSILSTVDTV

-195 RLEQVA
+195 RLEQIA

-227 VSSAGSSASGSPLCP
+227 VSSTGDDNGKLS
-242 SDISPAS
+242 
-249 GGNPNDEVLIVEPRP
+249 VEPRP

-284 DTDGGDPSS
+284 DADGGDPSS

-307 GHDTTLVFSNSRRQA
+307 KHDTTLVFANSRRQA

-332 WSAREHGDNDGAT
+332 WSTREEGERESVA
-345 VGRGAIGTGGEDGPF
+345 VGSGEIGTGTEDGPF
-360 MAHHGSLSDTLRRDI
+360 MAYHGSLSDTLRRNI

-416 GLQRVGRA
+416 GLQRIGRA

-449 VARGMQERRVEAV
+449 VAKGMQERRVEAV
-462 EVPRNSLDVLAQQV
+462 QVPRNSLDVLAQQI
-476 VAAVAVQDWPMPEL
+476 VAAVAVQDWPMREL
-490 YRVIK
+490 YQVIK
-495 GAYPYGELTYPN
+495 GAYPYGELTYPS

-525 TLRARIHWDQTRDVL
+525 TLRARIHWDETRDVL

-547 MIAISNGGAIVDR
+547 MMAISNGGAIVDR
-560 GLFQVVLPDRKTR
+560 GLFPVVLPDRKTR

-612 APGAVPRMP
+612 APGALPRMP

-627 PWRPLDLSKTL
+627 PWRPLDLSEAL
-638 AKFRAEAAKRVM
+638 AEFRAQAAQRLM
-650 PYVSDETTPD
+650 PYMGEEDTPT
-660 ELVEWLMSEYPIDEA
+660 EVVEWLMSEFPIDEA
-675 GARQIFTY
+675 GARQIIGY
-683 IRGQIRWCGD
+683 IRGQIRWSGD
-693 ISSHKTVIVEVYQ
+693 ISSNKTVIVETYQ

-733 RELLK
+733 RELMK
-738 RRKVEP
+738 RRKIEP
-744 EVQVSDDGF
+744 EVQVADDGF
-753 MFRLPQGDGAPDF
+753 MFRLPQSDSVPDV
-766 EFIREMSNDIAKEH
+766 EFVAEMSGEAVKERV
-780 ILEGMID
+780 LEGMID

-797 NAYRALLLPSLG
+797 NAYRALLLPRLG

-858 ILEQIHS
+858 VVERVQS
-865 GEIEVK
+865 GSIEVK

-900 KAEHGLQSLNIDR
+900 KAERGIQSLNIDR
-913 DALAQLFRNPKAAGL
+913 NALAQLFRNPEAAGL
-928 LRIEAI
+928 LRVEAI
-934 DDVSSLAGRTAFV
+934 DDVSSLAGRTAV
-947 MRARTETELAQLL
+947 GMKARTETELAQLL
-960 SELGDLSYDE
+960 SEIGDLSDDE

-983 TDLESQGRAER
+983 TALETHGRAYR
-994 VEFEVDGATESRWV
+994 IEFEVDGATEARWV
-1008 AANLAEEYRQAIA
+1008 AASIADEYRQAIGELASYA
-1021 DPCDYGAVRRV
+1021 DVRRV
-1032 VARYLARSGPVSVG
+1032 VARYLARSGPVSIA
-1046 VLQARYPIASVP
+1046 VLQARYQIAAEP
-1058 LSDALEEM
+1058 LRDALEEM
-1066 LADSRAAKGYFRDEA
+1066 LEDAEAVKGYFRYPRV
-1081 IEEWLDLSTLARIQ
+1081 EEWMDLSTLARIQ

-1108 SAPLDYQAA
+1108 SDPLRYQEAV
-1117 MLQLHGISTSHTGS
+1117 LQLHGISGAEDDP
-1131 ESNSTA
+1131 ESDTTLD
-1137 EALDVLKGVPIPTE
+1137 ALDVLQGLPLPAE
-1151 QWVRDV
+1151 YWVRDV

-1165 RSVNLERLVD
+1165 KSVDLDRVIRNGE
-1175 KGDFSWV
+1175 FAWV
-1182 FCQDDAGSARGVAL
+1182 FCQGESRDSSSVAL
-1196 VNAGDARAYLPSTT
+1196 VRAGDARAYLPSATT
-1210 LAKIIAG
+1210 ESILAG
-1217 PENMTAESMRV
+1217 GESVTAEAKRV
-1228 YDFVISEGVADSE
+1228 YEFVLGEGMIDSE
-1241 TILAALPGLT
+1241 TLVAGLPGMTLSELAT
-1251 PSQLTSAIRDLAL
+1251 AVRDLAL
-1264 SGHIAADSWR
+1264 AGMITGDSWR
-1274 TAMAISNS
+1274 AAMVISGSTAMRAVSP
-1282 TTVGSVDTTPE
+1282 TTE
-1293 LGPRRRPRHYSRRLT
+1293 RGPRNRHRHFRSRSGT
-1308 SRRQVAHR
+1308 GRQFAHHM
-1316 LRETQNVLAPGATWS
+1316 RETQNILSPGVNWS
-1331 ATSRFGFLGPD
+1331 ATSRFSFLGPE
-1342 LSDTQL
+1342 LYETQL
-1348 ATQRAEALLKRHGVV
+1348 ADKRVMALLSRHGIV
-1363 TRRAIEND
+1363 TRRSIDID
-1371 QLGWDWRPIYD
+1371 QLGWDWRSIYN

-1388 LRGIVR
+1388 LRGAVR

-1414 TMRAAGQQ
+1414 TMRCTGQRD
-1422 GEYSGASVV
+1422 ESAVPLIV
-1431 AASDPAYIFDRK
+1431 AATDPAYIFNRR
-1443 LASISNSAQSTLL
+1443 LATLSNKDEARLL
-1456 DFSRNSTTRIVF
+1456 NFSRNSSTRVVF
-1468 AGGLPIIVAYSNG
+1468 AHKVPVMVAYSNG
-1481 ARISSTNAS
+1481 ARIVTGDVS
-1490 DDAIEE
+1490 DAVIEE
-1496 GIRMLA
+1496 GIRALVHGIA
-1502 RLITQTSP
+1502 QTS
-1510 TKRVVITEWNGA
+1510 TMRRVVISEWNDESV
-1522 PAITSPAATILSK
+1522 ITSQAAEMLSR
-1535 VGFRRDYPNMVVDAL
+1535 VGFRRDYPNMVIDAL
-1550 NLPTRAKP
+1550 NLAKAAVRDPH

>member
-1 MVRVAPT
+1 MVRAVST
-8 DSEVLSLFSAPVAKW
+8 DTDVVGLFSAPVARW
-23 FGERHGTAT
+23 FRECHGVAT
-32 EPQIEAWPL
+32 EPQWEAWPR
-41 IKRGENVL
+41 IKNGENVL
-49 IHSPTGSG
+49 IHSPTGTG

-66 LDALYSDVALSK
+66 LDALYSDVVLSK

-107 IERAA
+107 IEEAA
-112 RSLGIEFPEVRSDV
+112 KSLGVEIPKVRADV

-195 RLEQVA
+195 RLEQIA

-227 VSSAGSSASGSPLCP
+227 VSSAGGDNGKL
-242 SDISPAS
+242 D
-249 GGNPNDEVLIVEPRP
+249 VEPRP
-264 VSIVDCPGS
+264 VSIIDCPGS

-284 DTDGGDPSS
+284 DADSGDPGS

-301 VLDDIE
+301 VLDDIA

-332 WSAREHGDNDGAT
+332 WSAREQGENDGVA
-345 VGRGAIGTGGEDGPF
+345 VGSGEVGTGAEDGPF

-462 EVPRNSLDVLAQQV
+462 EVPRNSLDVLAQQI
-476 VAAVAVQDWPMPEL
+476 VAAVAVQDWPMREL

-525 TLRARIHWDQTRDVL
+525 TLRARIHWDETRNVL

-547 MIAISNGGAIVDR
+547 MMAISNGGAIVDR
-560 GLFQVVLPDRKTR
+560 GLFPVVLPDRKTR

-627 PWRPLDLSKTL
+627 PWRPLDLSEAL
-638 AKFRAEAAKRVM
+638 AEFRAEAAGRLM
-650 PYVSDETTPD
+650 PYVGEEETPA
-660 ELVEWLMSEYPIDEA
+660 EVVEWLMSEFPVDEA
-675 GARQIFTY
+675 GARQIIGY
-683 IRGQIRWCGD
+683 IRRQIQWSGD
-693 ISSHKTVIVEVYQ
+693 ISSDKTVIVETYQ

-733 RELLK
+733 RELLE
-738 RRKVEP
+738 RRKIEP

-753 MFRLPQGDGAPDF
+753 MFRLPQSDGGPSV
-766 EFIREMSNDIAKEH
+766 EFIAEMLGEVVKERV
-780 ILEGMID
+780 LEGMID

-825 LLAIAKSFPDF
+825 LLAIAKSLPDF

-858 ILEQIHS
+858 VLERVQS
-865 GEIEVK
+865 GAIEVK

-900 KAEHGLQSLNIDR
+900 KAERGLQSLNIDR
-913 DALAQLFRNPKAAGL
+913 EALAQLFRNPEAAGL
-928 LRIEAI
+928 LRSEAI
-934 DDVSSLAGRTAFV
+934 DDVSSLAGRMAIG

-960 SELGDLSYDE
+960 SEIGDLSYDE

-994 VEFEVDGATESRWV
+994 VEFEVDGSNESRWV
-1008 AANLAEEYRQAIA
+1008 AASLAEEYRQAIA

-1046 VLQARYPIASVP
+1046 VLQARYPIASEP
-1058 LSDALEEM
+1058 LRDALEEM
-1066 LADSRAAKGYFRDEA
+1066 LADSQAAKGYFRDEGV
-1081 IEEWLDLSTLARIQ
+1081 EEWLDLSTLARIQ

-1108 SAPLDYQAA
+1108 SDPLRYQAA
-1117 MLQLHGISTSHTGS
+1117 MLQLHGIAGVPDDSGRDATVD
-1131 ESNSTA
+1131 
-1137 EALDVLKGVPIPTE
+1137 ALDVLQGVSIPV
-1151 QWVRDV
+1151 QHWGRDV
-1157 LPARVDGF
+1157 LPARVDRF
-1165 RSVNLERLVD
+1165 KSVDLDQVVKDGE
-1175 KGDFSWV
+1175 FAWV
-1182 FCQDDAGSARGVAL
+1182 FCQGESEGARSVAL
-1196 VNAGDARAYLPSTT
+1196 IRAGDARAYLPSATVEKM
-1210 LAKIIAG
+1210 LAGAEG
-1217 PENMTAESMRV
+1217 VTAEAGRV
-1228 YDFVISEGVADSE
+1228 YEFIVSEGVVDSE
-1241 TILAALPGLT
+1241 TILAGLQGMT
-1251 PSQLTSAIRDLAL
+1251 PSELATAIRDLAL
-1264 SGHIAADSWR
+1264 AGLITGDSWR
-1274 TAMAISNS
+1274 AAMAISNS
-1282 TTVGSVDTTPE
+1282 TAMHAVSPATDS
-1293 LGPRRRPRHYSRRLT
+1293 GPRNRSRHFRSR
-1308 SRRQVAHR
+1308 SGARRQFAHR
-1316 LRETQNVLAPGATWS
+1316 FREAQNVLAPDVNWS
-1331 ATSRFGFLGPD
+1331 ATSRFSFLGPE
-1342 LSDTQL
+1342 LGEAQL
-1348 ATQRAEALLKRHGVV
+1348 ADKRAGALLRRHGVV
-1363 TRRAIEND
+1363 TRRAIEID
-1371 QLGWDWRPIYD
+1371 QLGWDWRSIYN

-1388 LRGIVR
+1388 LRGVVR

-1409 VEFVE
+1409 VEFVD
-1414 TMRAAGQQ
+1414 TMRSAGRRD
-1422 GEYSGASVV
+1422 GDTVPLVV
-1431 AASDPAYIFDRK
+1431 TATDPVYIFDRR
-1443 LASISNSAQSTLL
+1443 LASVSKEAESGLL
-1456 DFSRNSTTRIVF
+1456 DFSRNSSTRVMF
-1468 AGGLPIIVAYSNG
+1468 SGGVPVMVAYSNG
-1481 ARISSTNAS
+1481 ARIVTGDAS
-1490 DDAIEE
+1490 EAVIEE
-1496 GIRMLA
+1496 GIRALVRVIA
-1502 RLITQTSP
+1502 QTS
-1510 TKRVVITEWNGA
+1510 TTRRVVIGEWNGESV
-1522 PAITSPAATILSK
+1522 ITSPAADMLST
-1535 VGFRRDYPNMVVDAL
+1535 VGFRRDYPNMVIDAL
-1550 NLPTRAKP
+1550 NLPKTVISSQD

>member
-1 MVRVAPT
+1 MVRSAST
-8 DSEVLSLFSAPVAKW
+8 DTEVVGLFSAPVAQW
-23 FGERHGTAT
+23 FRECHGIAT
-32 EPQIEAWPL
+32 EPQTEAWPL
-41 IKRGENVL
+41 IKNGENVL

-66 LDALYSDVALSK
+66 LDALYSDVAPSNQ
-78 RKGIRTLYI
+78 KGIRTLYI

-107 IERAA
+107 IEAVA
-112 RSLGIEFPEVRSDV
+112 QSLGIEIPEVRADV
-126 RTGDTPSS
+126 RTGDTPSA

-195 RLEQVA
+195 RLEQIA

-215 LTEVARLLGGQN
+215 LTEVARLLGGQT
-227 VSSAGSSASGSPLCP
+227 VSST
-242 SDISPAS
+242 
-249 GGNPNDEVLIVEPRP
+249 GGDNGKLRVEPRP

-273 KKIEISVHGMP
+273 KKIEISVHGMAEV
-284 DTDGGDPSS
+284 DGNDPGS

-332 WSAREHGDNDGAT
+332 WSAREMDERDGDA
-345 VGRGAIGTGGEDGPF
+345 VGRGEIGTGTEDGPF

-449 VARGMQERRVEAV
+449 VAKGMQERRVEAV
-462 EVPRNSLDVLAQQV
+462 EVPRNSLDVLAQQI
-476 VAAVAVQDWPMPEL
+476 VAAVAVQDWPMQEL
-490 YRVIK
+490 YRVVK
-495 GAYPYGELTYPN
+495 GAYPYAELMYSN
-507 FEGVVKLV
+507 FEGVVRLV

-547 MIAISNGGAIVDR
+547 MMAISNGGAIVDR
-560 GLFQVVLPDRKTR
+560 GMFPVVLPDRKTR
-573 VGELDEEFVFESGEG
+573 IGELDEEFVFESGVG
-588 DAFMLGSQVWRVAKI
+588 DAFLLGSQVWRVAKI

-627 PWRPLDLSKTL
+627 PWRPLDLSQTL
-638 AKFRAEAAKRVM
+638 ASFRAEAARRVM
-650 PYVSDETTPD
+650 PYVGEESIPAEV
-660 ELVEWLMSEYPIDEA
+660 VEWLMSEYPIDEV
-675 GARQIFTY
+675 GARQIIGY
-683 IRGQIRWCGD
+683 IRSQIRWSGD
-693 ISSHKTVIVEVYQ
+693 ISSDKTVIVETYQ

-738 RRKVEP
+738 RRKIEP

-753 MFRLPQGDGAPDF
+753 MFRMPQGDGGAAV
-766 EFIREMSNDIAKEH
+766 EFIGEMSIDVVKEYV
-780 ILEGMID
+780 LDGMID

-858 ILEQIHS
+858 ILGRVQT
-865 GEIEVK
+865 GAIEVK

-900 KAEHGLQSLNIDR
+900 KAERGLQSLNIDR
-913 DALAQLFRNPKAAGL
+913 DALAQLFRNPEASGL
-928 LRIEAI
+928 LRNEAI
-934 DDVSSLAGRTAFV
+934 QDVSSLAGRTAV
-947 MRARTETELAQLL
+947 GMKARTETELAQLL
-960 SELGDLSYDE
+960 SEVGDLTDDE
-970 IAERSED
+970 IAERSDD
-977 GWEGWI
+977 GWNDWVAS
-983 TDLESQGRAER
+983 LESQGRADR
-994 VEFEVDGATESRWV
+994 VEFEVDGVIESRWV
-1008 AANLAEEYRQAIA
+1008 ASILASEYRQATA
-1021 DPCDYGAVRRV
+1021 DPWDYGAVRRV
-1032 VARYLARSGPVSVG
+1032 VARYLARSGPVSVA
-1046 VLQARYPIASVP
+1046 VLQARYPIASEP
-1058 LSDALEEM
+1058 LHDALEEM
-1066 LADSRAAKGYFRDEA
+1066 LADSRAAKGYFSDEGV
-1081 IEEWLDLSTLARIQ
+1081 EEWLDLSTLARIQ

-1108 SAPLDYQAA
+1108 SDPLQYQAA
-1117 MLQLHGISTSHTGS
+1117 VLELHGIAGTIRDSQRDTTVDGLDMLQGVSIP
-1131 ESNSTA
+1131 A
-1137 EALDVLKGVPIPTE
+1137 EHWA
-1151 QWVRDV
+1151 RDV
-1157 LPARVDGF
+1157 LQARVDGF
-1165 RSVNLERLVD
+1165 KSVDLDRVVREAEFR
-1175 KGDFSWV
+1175 WV
-1182 FCQDDAGSARGVAL
+1182 FCQAESRGARGVAL
-1196 VNAGDARAYLPSTT
+1196 VRAGDARAYLPSATMEKI
-1210 LAKIIAG
+1210 LAG
-1217 PENMTAESMRV
+1217 AEDLPTEARV
-1228 YDFVISEGVADSE
+1228 VYELIVGEGVVNSE
-1241 TILAALPGLT
+1241 TLLAGLPGVT
-1251 PSQLTSAIRDLAL
+1251 PSELATAIRDLAL
-1264 SGHIAADSWR
+1264 AGLIVGDSWR
-1274 TAMAISNS
+1274 AATAISNS
-1282 TTVGSVDTTPE
+1282 TAVRAVGPTTE
-1293 LGPRRRPRHYSRRLT
+1293 TRPRNRSRHMRSRSGT
-1308 SRRQVAHR
+1308 RRQFAHR
-1316 LRETQNVLAPGATWS
+1316 LRETQNVLAPGVNWS
-1331 ATSRFGFLGPD
+1331 ATSRFSFLGPD
-1342 LSDTQL
+1342 LSETQL
-1348 ATQRAEALLKRHGVV
+1348 AEKRAEALLRRHGVV
-1363 TRRAIEND
+1363 TRRAIEID
-1371 QLGWDWRPIYD
+1371 QLGWDWRPIYQ

-1388 LRGIVR
+1388 LRGAVR

-1409 VEFVE
+1409 VKFVE
-1414 TMRAAGQQ
+1414 TMRAAGRRDVDHLP
-1422 GEYSGASVV
+1422 SVV
-1431 AASDPAYIFDRK
+1431 TASDPAYVFDRK
-1443 LASISNSAQSTLL
+1443 LVSASQQTESALL
-1456 DFSRNSTTRIVF
+1456 DFSRNSSTRVVF
-1468 AGGLPIIVAYSNG
+1468 AVGVPVMVAYSNG
-1481 ARISSTNAS
+1481 ARIVTGDAS
-1490 DDAIEE
+1490 DAVIEE
-1496 GIRMLA
+1496 GIRALVREIA
-1502 RLITQTSP
+1502 QTS
-1510 TKRVVITEWNGA
+1510 TTRRVVVGEWNGEPVIA
-1522 PAITSPAATILSK
+1522 SQAAEMLSR
-1535 VGFRRDYPNMVVDAL
+1535 VGFRRDYPNMVIDAL
-1550 NLPTRAKP
+1550 NLPTTAIGSQD